1 MKTKQNKKKITRGQG
16 GKEGQPLLS
25 LSAELI
31 ASVKEESQ
39 RIIINHKLRELPIS

>member
-1 MKTKQNKKKITRGQG
+1 MKAKQKRITQGQG

-25 LSAELI
+25 LSAELT
-31 ASVKEESQ
+31 ASVKGESQ